1 MNIQATGL
9 RAYSDALAHFNKVE
23 GSLRQGAPVGKE
35 TLFSRTLD
43 QSLLRDSV
51 DRGENF
57 AAHADFIKYPDQK
70 HVAVTPDNSFS
81 STVKNSL
88 NRVNELEQAKAQAID
103 EFASG
108 RNQNVHELMI
118 TMQKSSMAMKL
129 TSAVRG
135 KILEAYKEIAKMQF

>member
-9 RAYSDALAHFNKVE
+9 RAYSDAVQHFANVE
-23 GSLRQGAPVGKE
+23 GSLKQGQPVGKT

-51 DRGENF
+51 DKHENF
-57 AAHADFIKYPDQK
+57 GAHADFIKYPEQK
-70 HVAVTPDNSFS
+70 HLPVAPDNSFS
-81 STVKNSL
+81 NTLKKSL
-88 NRVNELEQAKAQAID
+88 NKVNELEAAKAQAIED
-103 EFASG
+103 FASG
-108 RNQNVHELMI
+108 RNQNVHDLMI

-135 KILEAYKEIAKMQF
+135 KVLEAYKEISRMQF

>member
-9 RAYSDALAHFNKVE
+9 KAYSDAVAHFNKVE
-23 GSLRQGAPVGKE
+23 GSLKSGAPVGKE
-35 TLFSRTLD
+35 TLFSRKLD

-57 AAHADFIKYPDQK
+57 GAQADFIKYPDQT
-70 HVAVTPDNSFS
+70 HTPVVPDNSF
-81 STVKNSL
+81 TNTIKGSL